1 MVVISGGQTSP
12 SFIHIQLM
20 KNLRILVMYL
30 RQRGLS
36 VCERRKR
43 DDDACPGKI
52 EDHYEV
58 ERKIAWAHWA
68 KELNYLIFSHVT
80 LP

>member
-1 MVVISGGQTSP
+1 
-12 SFIHIQLM
+12 
-20 KNLRILVMYL
+20 MYL

-36 VCERRKR
+36 VCERRRR

-68 KELNYLIFSHVT
+68 KELDYLIFSHVT